1 MGAIPVPLAVMGS
14 PKCWQVETLMYFG
27 GGFVLRSARS
37 WYGLDVTY
45 SPSFYLTLSGLVWR
59 SAERLPTSS
68 MPYSPAPAGF
78 PPTEWGWRVVL
89 LTYLPP
95 VLQRSF
101 FLVWPVASMMML
113 ASGSY
118 SSTQKQEQH
127 VWPLPMMG
135 LTFSKLCL
143 FPGDALGFPTLAA
156 LGIWE

>member
-59 SAERLPTSS
+59 SAEQLPTSS

-78 PPTEWGWRVVL
+78 PPTEWGRHDGKSFWPICHQFSSV
-89 LTYLPP
+89 
-95 VLQRSF
+95 SF
-101 FLVWPVASMMML
+101 FWSGLWPAWWC
-113 ASGSY
+113 
-118 SSTQKQEQH
+118 
-127 VWPLPMMG
+127 WPLGPTVQPKNRSNMFG
-135 LTFSKLCL
+135 HFLWWASL
-143 FPGDALGFPTLAA
+143 FQSCACYLVTR
-156 LGIWE
+156 